1 MKHEALKQLRVGRR
15 REDLLGQGTKKS
27 VWVCFFEGGGKKGK
41 EGGSLPNPRPRP
53 SRGVVWCGSAA
64 HAMQWSAAALR
75 KRGVM
80 SGASGGIMAM
90 PGVGRCLISACLIY

>member
-1 MKHEALKQLRVGRR
+1 MKLEALKQLRVGRR

-41 EGGSLPNPRPRP
+41 EGAPCPTPVPGPAE
-53 SRGVVWCGSAA
+53 VWCGSAA

-75 KRGVM
+75 KHGVM
-80 SGASGGIMAM
+80 SGASGDIMAM
-90 PGVGRCLISACLIY
+90 PGVGRCLISSCLIY